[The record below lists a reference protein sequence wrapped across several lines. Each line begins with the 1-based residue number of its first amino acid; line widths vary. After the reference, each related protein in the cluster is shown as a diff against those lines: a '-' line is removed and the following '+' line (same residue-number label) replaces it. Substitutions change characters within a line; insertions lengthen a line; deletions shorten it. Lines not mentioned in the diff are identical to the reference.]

1 MRFYIKDNL
10 LIPTK
15 TNRTHA
21 YRIADISKTQLN
33 KLPQKE
39 NYPFNPSLQSTLQGK
54 ALLLDEIPFSQEEIQ
69 AHYENGYCSYLKGID
84 KNARNKY
91 MCKRCG
97 NENQELFASFPCARC
112 KEICTYCRNCIMMG
126 RISECTPLITWC
138 GPQLNQDTSDN
149 ALQWSGTLSPGQQEA
164 SDKMVSIIENKS
176 ELLIWAVCGAG
187 KTEILFK
194 GIEKALQKNQRVC
207 IATPRTD
214 VVLEL
219 APRLQEVFPEIKVL
233 PVFGGSEDR
242 HHFSPLTISTTHQ
255 LFRFQQAFDLVIL
268 DEMDAFPYSVDKS
281 LQYAVQKARKDFS
294 TLIYLTATPDKNW
307 QEKCRQNKIDYVTIP
322 ARFHQFPLPVPN
334 FQWCGNWEKGLNKD
348 KLPTPVVNWMH
359 ERVLLNKPMLL
370 FVPKIHYMEKVK
382 ILLQSIVG
390 SLETVHAED
399 PDRKEK
405 VQKMRKK
412 EVDLLITTTIL
423 ERGVTFPNVDVAVLG
438 AENQIFTESAL
449 VQIAGRVGRKKE
461 FPDGTITFFHY
472 GKTNSMV
479 SARKQIMKSNK
490 EARER
495 GMLLL

>member
-1 MRFYIKDNL
+1 MRFYKKDNL

-15 TNRTHA
+15 SNSTHS
-21 YRIADISKTQLN
+21 YRIAEISQTQLPLN
-33 KLPQKE
+33 E
-39 NYPFNPSLQSTLQGK
+39 IYPFNPHLQSTLQGK
-54 ALLLDEIPFSQEEIQ
+54 ALLYDELPFSQEEIQ
-69 AHYENGYCSYLKGID
+69 AHYENGYCSYQKGID

-91 MCKRCG
+91 SCKRCG
-97 NENQELFASFPCARC
+97 NENQQLFARFPCARC
-112 KEICTYCRNCIMMG
+112 NEECTYCRNCIMMG
-126 RISECTPLITWC
+126 RISECTPLITWS
-138 GPQLNQDTSDN
+138 GPELNQDSTEI
-149 ALQWSGTLSPGQQEA
+149 ALQWSGMLSSGQQEA
-164 SDKMVSIIENKS
+164 SDKMVQIIENKS

-194 GIEKALQKNQRVC
+194 GMEKAMQQNQRVC

-233 PVFGGSEDR
+233 PVYGGSEDR
-242 HHFSPLTISTTHQ
+242 HHYSPLTISTTHQ
-255 LFRFQQAFDLVIL
+255 LFRFQKAFDLVIL

-281 LQYAVQKARKDFS
+281 LQYAVQKARKEVS
-294 TLIYLTATPDKNW
+294 TLIYLTATPDKSW
-307 QEKCRQNKIDYVTIP
+307 QEKCRQKKIPFVTIP

-334 FQWCGNWEKGLNKD
+334 FQWCGNWEKGLKKD
-348 KLPTPVVNWMH
+348 KLPVTLHNWIK
-359 ERVLLNKPMLL
+359 ERVPQNKPILI

-382 ILLQSIVG
+382 MLLKPIVG
-390 SLETVHAED
+390 RIETVHAED
-399 PDRKEK
+399 PVRKEK
-405 VQKMRKK
+405 VQKMRDK
-412 EVDLLITTTIL
+412 EVDILITTTIL
-423 ERGVTFPNVDVAVLG
+423 ERGVTFPNVDVAILG

-479 SARKQIMKSNK
+479 SARKQIMESNK